1 MVDSVKRTKCIFF
14 QVTSVTTHQFILE
27 VEPDEWTHFTYKI
40 QARRNLFNQT
50 VLIGAVSECYDR
62 GN

>member
-1 MVDSVKRTKCIFF
+1 VKFINT
-14 QVTSVTTHQFILE
+14 QQFILE

-40 QARRNLFNQT
+40 QAEKNLFDQT
-50 VLIGAVSECYDR
+50 VLISAVSECYDG